1 MVTKKLFGKQFTV
14 WLLAGLTAIAALGY
28 FAGDLAVKR
37 VDDQFYAKE
46 TLAVELASQS
56 VREALRLPASHLYSV
71 VHLEPRMQEA
81 LNSQDGNLREVENA
95 FTTLLL
101 RNPNYAQV
109 RWIGEYGMEIVR
121 VDQKA
126 PGIVKAKATDTL
138 QDKSSRPY
146 VQQGLQLQ
154 KDQLYVSPLDL
165 NIENGEIQIP
175 YMPVVRMA
183 LRAFASDGTPRGLV
197 VLNISAAPMLDKV
210 REFSA
215 TESIMLLNAEGY
227 WLKSPDPAD
236 EWGFMLG
243 RKETLGTRHPMAWQ
257 KINASASG
265 YAETQSGLWT
275 WQTIEVSESHLSVAH
290 NLELKLVGL
299 VSSENLASTRLKAL
313 APILITIAITTI
325 FYIVALYQLMREM
338 ADRRHAQQLAMQA
351 NRAKGAFLATMSH
364 EIRTPMTGIL
374 GFADMLLEDDLA
386 EESRKKVGR
395 IKGAAQALLRILNDI
410 LDISK
415 LDAGKF
421 EIEKI
426 PFRPDRLANDVV
438 QLFYQTCPP
447 EKKDAL
453 QITAKVSRTF
463 PEVVC
468 ADPTRLRQ
476 VLVNLMGN
484 AVKFSDRGSVTLV
497 CDHDE
502 ARKRLEFEVIDTGIG
517 MDQDMMDRLFQE
529 FEQADATTSRK
540 YHGTGLGLAICK
552 KLVERM
558 GGEIRA
564 RSTPGMGSALWF
576 SVPYDP
582 ATTDDLPTEENSS
595 PTIDASNLALSIL
608 VAEDNEINQ
617 MIIQNALK
625 KLGHKATIAESGR
638 EALRLMEEPNDFDLI
653 LMDVRMP
660 EMSGPEATRRIR
672 ALPGTKGAIPIIA
685 LTADVME
692 ENKAAYFE
700 AGMDDCVGKP
710 VNHAELAAAINKAAC
725 TVSN

>member
-1 MVTKKLFGKQFTV
+1 MTRKLSGKQFTV

-28 FAGDLAVKR
+28 FAGNLAVKR

-56 VREALRLPASHLYSV
+56 VREALRLPASQLYSV
-71 VHLEPRMQEA
+71 VNLEPRMLQA
-81 LNSQDGNLREVENA
+81 LNSRDGNLSEIENA
-95 FTTLLL
+95 FITLLL

-109 RWIGEYGMEIVR
+109 RWISEDGMEIVR
-121 VDQKA
+121 VDQKR
-126 PGIVKAKATDTL
+126 PGVVRAKEADAL
-138 QDKSSRPY
+138 QDKSRRPY

-165 NIENGEIQIP
+165 NMENGEIQIP

-183 LRAFASDGTPRGLV
+183 LRAYGNDGRPRGLI
-197 VLNISAAPMLDKV
+197 VLNIAAGPMLDQV
-210 REFSA
+210 RNYSA
-215 TESIMLLNAEGY
+215 TENIMLLNAEGY
-227 WLKSPDPAD
+227 WLKSANPAD

-243 RKETLGTRHPMAWQ
+243 NTATMGTRHPRAWQ
-257 KINASASG
+257 KINTSASG

-275 WQTIEVSESHLSVAH
+275 WQTIEASENHLSVAH
-290 NLELKLVGL
+290 NLELKLVAQ
-299 VSSENLASTRLKAL
+299 VSRENLTGARLKAL
-313 APILITIAITTI
+313 APILITIAATAV
-325 FYIVALYQLMREM
+325 FYAVALYRLMREM
-338 ADRRHAQQLAMQA
+338 ANRRYAEQQA
-351 NRAKGAFLATMSH
+351 NQANKAKGAFLATMSH

-386 EESRKKVGR
+386 DDSKKKVGR

-426 PFRPDRLANDVV
+426 PFRPDILANEVV
-438 QLFYQTCPP
+438 QMFYQTCPP
-447 EKKDAL
+447 DKKDTL
-453 QITAKVSRTF
+453 QITAKVSRSF

-497 CDHDE
+497 CDHNK
-502 ARKRLEFEVIDTGIG
+502 ARRQLEFEIIDTGIG
-517 MDQDMMDRLFQE
+517 MDEDMLNRLFQE

-558 GGEIRA
+558 GGDIRA
-564 RSTPGMGSALWF
+564 RSTPGMGSAFWF
-576 SVPYDP
+576 SVPYDT
-582 ATTDDLPTEENSS
+582 ATTADLPSEETSA
-595 PTIDASNLALSIL
+595 PTVDANQLALSIL

-625 KLGHKATIAESGR
+625 KLGHKATIAESGK

-672 ALPGTKGAIPIIA
+672 ALPGTKGIIPIIA

-692 ENKAAYFE
+692 ENKSAYFE
-700 AGMDDCVGKP
+700 AGMNDCVGKP
-710 VNHAELAAAINKAAC
+710 INQAELASAINKAAC
-725 TVSN
+725 EISI